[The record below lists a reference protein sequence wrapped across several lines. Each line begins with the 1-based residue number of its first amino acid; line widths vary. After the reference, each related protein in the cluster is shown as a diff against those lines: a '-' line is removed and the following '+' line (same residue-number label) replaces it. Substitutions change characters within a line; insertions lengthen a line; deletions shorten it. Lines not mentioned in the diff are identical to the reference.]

1 MTNLSPKLVK
11 RTSLYF
17 GEYAYSL
24 KFYMPDVHVMRYQ
37 SHDMIDQ
44 ILESKENNNAYLWT
58 GDWGGRREQAVGVRE
73 HLHEFLYFLND
84 ILSNYKLTVQRHYG
98 HLYTN
103 DVNVIDTV
111 SHLGYL
117 RADSINQVELIP
129 EGILVLRDPR
139 HAYRTYF
146 KNQRISIKDKARLIA
161 FMLNQHSVRTSP
173 GLQDF
178 LTKWPN
184 YCYLQQNYFIDHNDM
199 GFITMLKLVCAAS
212 LKKTITLVK
221 R

>member
-146 KNQRISIKDKARLIA
+146 KNQRISIKDKERLIS
-161 FMLNQHSVRTSP
+161 FMLNQPSVRTSP

>member
-11 RTSLYF
+11 RTGLYF

-84 ILSNYKLTVQRHYG
+84 ILSNHKLTVQRHCG

-117 RADSINQVELIP
+117 RTDSINQVKLIP
-129 EGILVLRDPR
+129 EGILVLRDPC

-146 KNQRISIKDKARLIA
+146 KNQRISIKDKERLIA
-161 FMLNQHSVRTSP
+161 FMLNQPSVRTSP

>member
-24 KFYMPDVHVMRYQ
+24 KFYMPDVHVLRSQ

-44 ILESKENNNAYLWT
+44 LLECKEDNDAYLWT

-84 ILSNYKLTVQRHYG
+84 ISSNHKLTVQRHCG

-103 DVNVIDTV
+103 DVNVINTV

-117 RADSINQVELIP
+117 RADSITQVELTP
-129 EGILVLRDPR
+129 AGILLLQDPK

-146 KNQRISIKDKARLIA
+146 KNQRISIKDKERLIA
-161 FMLNQHSVRTSP
+161 FMLNQLSVRTSP

-178 LTKWPN
+178 LTQWPN
-184 YCYLQQNYFIDHNDM
+184 YCYLQPNYFIDHNDM
-199 GFITMLKLVCAAS
+199 GFITMLQLVCAAG
-212 LKKTITLVK
+212 LKKTLTLVK